1 MAKSKNHTAHNQTK
15 KAHKNGIKKPKTYK
29 YPSLKGVDAKFKR
42 NHRYA
47 LHGTAKALAK
57 ARAEKQQSISTMTEN
72 SSKRYRVYIK
82 NLSYET
88 SEGDL
93 EELFKKH
100 EPINVLIP
108 SYTIHFSRSGRHRPL
123 GIAYA
128 EFKTQEQLDAVIRE
142 FDGYALQNRK
152 ITVKKHLPY
161 NPGNRRFSLK
171 SNKSEL
177 SKNGSSNKSIVS
189 SDDNAADDATS
200 SGNVPVLVSVA
211 QPIVLPVN
219 DSSSIGS
226 DKKKSTSKSE
236 ISTDTILIPKA
247 HGKVT
252 DATLREF
259 FKDYSPTQIY
269 IFRTRKPKLNPI
281 NLTGSYVS
289 VLATVDASQ
298 TKLDDIITNLKAQKL
313 NGKYVNMKPAYMSK
327 VAEVEKAATRLSSLE
342 VIEGSSS
349 SGNNV
354 EVNVNE
360 AETTAEEKNAEE
372 ESTVPVEQDSGNQ
385 EVAAIND

>member
-57 ARAEKQQSISTMTEN
+57 ARAENTMTEN

-100 EPINVLIP
+100 EP
-108 SYTIHFSRSGRHRPL
+108 RSGRHRPL

-128 EFKTQEQLDAVIRE
+128 EFKNQEQLDAVIQE
-142 FDGYALQNRK
+142 FDGYVLQNRK

-177 SKNGSSNKSIVS
+177 SKNGSSNKSVVS
-189 SDDNAADDATS
+189 SDDNAPDDATS
-200 SGNVPVLVSVA
+200 SGNVPVVVSVA

-219 DSSSIGS
+219 DNSSIGS

-349 SGNNV
+349 SDNNNV

-360 AETTAEEKNAEE
+360 AEITTEERNAEE
-372 ESTVPVEQDSGNQ
+372 VCTVPVEQGSGNQ
-385 EVAAIND
+385 EVAATND